1 MSKEAIGENGS
12 VLGSSAYWNSINS
25 ATFFGKLMQRPSET
39 NYHATLSE
47 VGGRASAAVDEIY
60 NDLQEHINSIH
71 SIPSDH
77 RNALAKQ
84 VQSLYDVCGMSGGFC
99 IHSSDCIG
107 ILSLSSFYLPT
118 TFSQP
123 TIRST
128 SIIAH
133 GNPIKAA
140 LLEGILQ
147 GKTDILQDVLDTHRS
162 NNINSDINNEPVD
175 LRGHC
180 GYSIGSSEYLS
191 YMERKVFPQDIP
203 LMYSGN
209 YVGILKNS
217 LEEIGRQIQRDL
229 SQNERANNYIT
240 DETARN
246 LRAAVSELER
256 CGISTGIFD
265 NAIERLAWFVGGD
278 PVKIRQLQAKLNEMH
293 IGIRLTEDG
302 VYGEK
307 TEQAVAEFFQELSH
321 GSIHTLAW
329 IDPL

>member
-133 GNPIKAA
+133 GNPIKAT

-147 GKTDILQDVLDTHRS
+147 GKRTFYRMYWIHTAVIISTVISITNQS
-162 NNINSDINNEPVD
+162 I
-175 LRGHC
+175 C
-180 GYSIGSSEYLS
+180 GAAAA
-191 YMERKVFPQDIP
+191 IP
-203 LMYSGN
+203 L
-209 YVGILKNS
+209 
-217 LEEIGRQIQRDL
+217 
-229 SQNERANNYIT
+229 
-240 DETARN
+240 
-246 LRAAVSELER
+246 AAVS
-256 CGISTGIFD
+256 ISST
-265 NAIERLAWFVGGD
+265 
-278 PVKIRQLQAKLNEMH
+278 
-293 IGIRLTEDG
+293 
-302 VYGEK
+302 
-307 TEQAVAEFFQELSH
+307 
-321 GSIHTLAW
+321 
-329 IDPL
+329 